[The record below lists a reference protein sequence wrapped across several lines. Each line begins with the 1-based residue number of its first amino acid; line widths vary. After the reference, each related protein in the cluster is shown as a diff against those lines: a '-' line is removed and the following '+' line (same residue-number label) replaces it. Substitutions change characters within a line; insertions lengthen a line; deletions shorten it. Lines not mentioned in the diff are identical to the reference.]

1 MENLKIKII
10 DLLKSTKREGIDD
23 LIKYLEENKYFRK
36 PASINHH
43 SNFDGGLAHHSY
55 KVYQNYKDLNEA
67 NGRNI
72 PEESIIITAF
82 LHDLC
87 KLDDYIE
94 GPGQMPSEKQLDYL
108 KSLLSRHNK
117 TLSNQ
122 LDQLGR
128 SQVSDLI
135 GWLKNNPGQP
145 EPEFEKVW
153 DYNPSKEIPLNHA
166 EKSLIMAS
174 RFIKLEMREIL
185 AIRYHMGSWDDSL
198 NYKDYNKANQLY
210 PDVKLIAIA
219 DELATFQENWV
230 EDQKQ

>member
-1 MENLKIKII
+1 MG
-10 DLLKSTKREGIDD
+10 DLKSEIINLLRSTNRKGIED
-23 LIKYLEENKYFRK
+23 LIKYMEEHKYFRK

-55 KVYQNYKDLNEA
+55 KVYQNYTKLNQENEA
-67 NGRNI
+67 GI
-72 PEESIIITAF
+72 PEDSIIITAF

-94 GPGQMPSEKQLDYL
+94 GPGQKPSDKQLEYL
-108 KSLLSRHNK
+108 ELLLSRQNK
-117 TLSNQ
+117 TLANE
-122 LDQLGR
+122 LDKLGK

-135 GWLKNNPGQP
+135 SWLKNNPDKP
-145 EPEFEKVW
+145 EPEFEISW
-153 DYNPSKEIPLNHA
+153 DYNPSKNIPLNHA
-166 EKSLIMAS
+166 EKSIIMAS
-174 RFIKLEMREIL
+174 RFIKLNMREIL
-185 AIRYHMGSWDDSL
+185 AIRYHMGSWDESL

-230 EDQKQ
+230 ETEN